1 MDCDGVRDMAGNKP
15 GTSVVGLI
23 DGDGV
28 GMVNSNGVGMVNSI
42 VVVQATAGIPVQDG
56 ECINDGTLF

>member
-28 GMVNSNGVGMVNSI
+28 GMVNSI
-42 VVVQATAGIPVQDG
+42 VVVQVTAGIPVQDG